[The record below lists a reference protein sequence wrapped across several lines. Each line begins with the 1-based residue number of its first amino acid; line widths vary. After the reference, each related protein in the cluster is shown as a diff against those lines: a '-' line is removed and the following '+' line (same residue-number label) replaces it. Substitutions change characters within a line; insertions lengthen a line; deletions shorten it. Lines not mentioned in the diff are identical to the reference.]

1 MELTPFDET
10 QILRTME
17 ILVDTREQRTPK
29 AEQRYRSFG
38 VPYSRATLAYG
49 DYTANFIMM
58 DGKKLYDTS
67 KTVKPVCI
75 VERKMSL
82 DELAQ
87 CFTHSRDR
95 FEREFQ
101 KAKDNHCFIH
111 LICEDGNYEKRAG
124 HKYKSKFPPSAFLAS
139 ITAWERRYD
148 IHFHFCSSLETGHLI
163 KEFLYRDMKER
174 ISRGDYDT
182 GRNNDDDQG
191 AAP

>member
-1 MELTPFDET
+1 MTHFEEM
-10 QILRTME
+10 QILDSIE

-29 AEQRYRSFG
+29 AEQRYNSFG

-49 DYTANFIMM
+49 DYTANFVLL
-58 DGKKLYDTS
+58 DGKKLHDIS
-67 KTVKPVCI
+67 NTVHPFCM

-87 CFTHSRDR
+87 CFTHSRER

-101 KAKDNHCFIH
+101 KAVDNNCFIH
-111 LICEDGNYEKRAG
+111 LICEDGSFEKIEG
-124 HKYKSKFPPSAFLAS
+124 HKYNSKFPPKAFLAS
-139 ITAWERRYD
+139 ITAWQRRYN

-174 ISRGDYDT
+174 IEGGEFDGT
-182 GRNNDDDQG
+182 
-191 AAP
+191 

>member
-1 MELTPFDET
+1 MTHFEEM
-10 QILRTME
+10 QILDSME

-29 AEQRYRSFG
+29 AEQRYNSFG

-49 DYTANFIMM
+49 NYTANFILL
-58 DGKKLYDTS
+58 DGKMLHDIS
-67 KTVKPVCI
+67 NTVHPFCM

-87 CFTHSRDR
+87 CFTHSRER

-101 KAKDNHCFIH
+101 KAVNNNCFIH
-111 LICEDGNYEKRAG
+111 LICENGSFEKIEG
-124 HKYKSKFPPSAFLAS
+124 HKYNSKFPPKAFLAS
-139 ITAWERRYD
+139 ITAWQRRYN

-174 ISRGDYDT
+174 IEGGEFD
-182 GRNNDDDQG
+182 G
-191 AAP
+191 